1 MVWRLEEF
9 GGALRPFAEGEDV
22 LHRNPDEWASWVIP
36 ANKHTPDWVRRI
48 FCRLMQLEQD
58 RDQKFSFSK
67 EFKTV
72 IRLEPD
78 YDTLGRWFLAA
89 LIADR
94 YSGLLG
100 AFDRSSAFD
109 EDKAEEI
116 EAFTRSVVL
125 EAQKAPEDRIP
136 IPDNPLA
143 PLFRTRTPFPTE
155 DALHEAEN
163 VLEWILNWH
172 ELGLVPIA
180 YPELIRS
187 FSGNLLRSAKYALLT
202 PNERRS
208 TAEFA
213 GKDRD
218 GAE

>member
-9 GGALRPFAEGEDV
+9 GGALKPLGEGEDAIN
-22 LHRNPDEWASWVIP
+22 RDPDRWASWVIP
-36 ANKHTPDWVRRI
+36 ANSHTPDWVRRV
-48 FCRLMQLEQD
+48 FCRLMQLDQD
-58 RDQKFSFSK
+58 KDQQFDFSK
-67 EFKTV
+67 EFKSV

-109 EDKAEEI
+109 EGKAEEI
-116 EAFTRSVVL
+116 EAFARAVVL
-125 EAQKAPEDRIP
+125 EAQKAPEARTP
-136 IPDNPLA
+136 IPANPLA
-143 PLFRTRTPFPTE
+143 SLFSARTPFPTE

-163 VLEWILNWH
+163 VLEWSLNWH
-172 ELGLVPIA
+172 GLGLMPIP

-202 PNERRS
+202 PTERRS